1 MCQKVEDKIFQN
13 YTAETKV
20 QDVCTFMKNT
30 NISYEKCKIR
40 DILRSHA
47 SHLIKKLCREL
58 CFFALF
64 SDFNSIFS
72 SVASNIKPL
81 DTRLFLLGKL
91 CVRARSKFESVI
103 FCVLVLTR
111 DSNQMNF
118 LQFLVSLGVSYIVI
132 RPFKTHISRI
142 YDVCPA
148 RCLNI

>member
-1 MCQKVEDKIFQN
+1 MCQKVEHKIFQN

-47 SHLIKKLCREL
+47 SHLIKEISREV

-72 SVASNIKPL
+72 SVASNIKLL
-81 DTRLFLLGKL
+81 DTRSFQLGKL
-91 CVRARSKFESVI
+91 CVHACSKFESVI
-103 FCVLVLTR
+103 FCALILAQSLNQVLENTR
-111 DSNQMNF
+111 RTFESYKEKICLKTSEQIIRTTHF
-118 LQFLVSLGVSYIVI
+118 L
-132 RPFKTHISRI
+132 PT
-142 YDVCPA
+142 PE
-148 RCLNI
+148 